1 MSSRWPAKY
10 VIGLTGNIATGKS
23 VVRKML
29 EHLGAFGL
37 DADALSH
44 QAIARGG
51 PAYAAVVKHF
61 GEWLLN
67 EQGEIN
73 RARLARIVFSDP
85 VALAQLEDIL
95 HPLVGQAVDF
105 LVRRTRSSVAV
116 VEAIKLIEAGLAND
130 CDALWV
136 VQVPENMQEARLIAK
151 RKMSPPDAHQ
161 RIAAQGPQAAKLK
174 AAQVIIDNSGT
185 FEDTWNQVQTAFN
198 KIIRQSPPAFLV
210 TTGPLPAATGPD
222 RADVLPAMQTPAP
235 AAPAVGGQAQQAAT
249 QPLATVPSVHV
260 RRGMPSDAT
269 NIASFI
275 KYATQGQV
283 ALARSDVIAAFGD
296 KAYMLADYGG
306 HLAAIAGWK
315 VENLV
320 ARVDELYV
328 APNAPIDKLAP
339 AMLEAVES
347 ASRELQSEAALVFVS
362 PALAKD
368 AARALAGQGFA
379 PSAPDQLRVAAWSEA
394 ARESMPPGASMLFKK
409 LRDDRV
415 LRPI

>member
-1 MSSRWPAKY
+1 MSNRWPGKY

-44 QAIARGG
+44 QAISKGG
-51 PAYAAVVKHF
+51 PAHAAVVKHF

-67 EQGEIN
+67 ERGEVN
-73 RARLARIVFSDP
+73 RARLARIVFSDSS
-85 VALAQLEDIL
+85 ALAQLEDII
-95 HPLVGQAVDF
+95 HPPVGQAVDF

-116 VEAIKLIEAGLAND
+116 IEAIKLIEAGLAND

-136 VQVPENMQEARLIAK
+136 VTVPENMQVARLIAK
-151 RKMSPPDAHQ
+151 RKLSPAEAQQ

-174 AAQVIIDNSGT
+174 AAIVTIENSGT
-185 FEDTWNQVQTAFN
+185 FEDTWTQVQTAFN
-198 KIIRQSPPAFLV
+198 KIIRQSPPATL
-210 TTGPLPAATGPD
+210 LAS
-222 RADVLPAMQTPAP
+222 
-235 AAPAVGGQAQQAAT
+235 T
-249 QPLATVPSVHV
+249 QPLGVQTQPAAAAVPTVHV

-275 KYATQGQV
+275 KYATQGKV
-283 ALARSDVIAAFGD
+283 ALARADVMAAFGD

-320 ARVDELYV
+320 ARVDEMYV
-328 APNAPIDKLAP
+328 APNAPLDKLAP
-339 AMLEAVES
+339 AMLEAVET
-347 ASRELQSEAALVFVS
+347 ASRELQSEAALVFVPAS
-362 PALAKD
+362 LAAAAAQALA
-368 AARALAGQGFA
+368 AQGYA
-379 PSAPDQLRVAAWSEA
+379 PAAPDQLRVAAWNEA

>member
-1 MSSRWPAKY
+1 MSSRWPGKY

-44 QAIARGG
+44 QAIAKSG
-51 PAYAAVVKHF
+51 PAHAAVVKHF

-73 RARLARIVFSDP
+73 RARLARVVFSDP
-85 VALAQLEDIL
+85 VALAQLEDII

-116 VEAIKLIEAGLAND
+116 VEAIKLIEAGLARD

-136 VQVPENMQEARLIAK
+136 VHVPDSMQEARLIAK
-151 RKMSPPDAHQ
+151 RKMTPAEARQ
-161 RIAAQGPQAAKLK
+161 RIAAQPPQAVKLK
-174 AAQVIIDNSGT
+174 AAHVAIDNSRT
-185 FEDTWNQVQTAFN
+185 FEDTWNQVQTGFN
-198 KIIRQSPPAFLV
+198 KIIRQSPPATLLM
-210 TTGPLPAATGPD
+210 P
-222 RADVLPAMQTPAP
+222 
-235 AAPAVGGQAQQAAT
+235 T
-249 QPLATVPSVHV
+249 QPLLAPTQPVAAAVAATVNV

-269 NIASFI
+269 TIASFI
-275 KYATQGQV
+275 KYATRGQV
-283 ALARSDVIAAFGD
+283 VLSRSEVIAAFGD
-296 KAYMLADYGG
+296 KAYILADYGG

-320 ARVDELYV
+320 ARVDEMYV
-328 APNAPIDKLAP
+328 APNAPLDKLAP
-339 AMLEAVES
+339 AMLEAVEN
-347 ASRELQSEAALVFVS
+347 ASRELQSEAALVFVP
-362 PALAKD
+362 PALEKD
-368 AARALAGQGFA
+368 AARALAGRGFELTA
-379 PSAPDQLRVAAWSEA
+379 LDQLRVAAWLEA
-394 ARESMPPGASMLFKK
+394 ARESMPPGAAMLFKK

>member
-1 MSSRWPAKY
+1 MSNRWPGKY

-29 EHLGAFGL
+29 EHLGAFSL

-51 PAYAAVVKHF
+51 PAYAAVVKRF

-73 RARLARIVFSDP
+73 RARLARVVFSDAA
-85 VALAQLEDIL
+85 ALAQLEDII
-95 HPLVGQAVDF
+95 HPLVSQAVDV
-105 LVRRTRSSVAV
+105 LIRRTRSSVVV
-116 VEAIKLIEAGLAND
+116 VEAIKLIESGLAND

-136 VQVPENMQEARLIAK
+136 VTVPENVQEARLIAK
-151 RKMSPPDAHQ
+151 RKMSPAEARQ
-161 RIAAQGPQAAKLK
+161 RIAAQAPQAAKLK
-174 AAQVIIDNSGT
+174 AAVVTIDDSGT
-185 FEDTWNQVQTAFN
+185 FENTWNQVQSAFN
-198 KIIRQSPPAFLV
+198 KIIRQSPIVTLTPAA
-210 TTGPLPAATGPD
+210 TLPAAETTAPTKPLQTQGQ
-222 RADVLPAMQTPAP
+222 PAG
-235 AAPAVGGQAQQAAT
+235 AAV
-249 QPLATVPSVHV
+249 TVRV

-275 KYATQGQV
+275 KYATQGKV

-306 HLAAIAGWK
+306 HLSAIAGWK

-320 ARVDELYV
+320 ARVDEMYV
-328 APNAPIDKLAP
+328 APNAPLDKLAP
-339 AMLEAVES
+339 AMLEAVEN
-347 ASRELQSEAALVFVS
+347 ASSELQSEAALVFV
-362 PALAKD
+362 PQTLAK
-368 AARALAGQGFA
+368 AAALALAGRGFA

>member
-51 PAYAAVVKHF
+51 PAHAAVVKHF
-61 GEWLLN
+61 GEWMLN

-85 VALAQLEDIL
+85 VALAQLENVI

-105 LVRRTRSSVAV
+105 LVRRTQSSVAV

-151 RKMSPPDAHQ
+151 RKMSPAEAHQ
-161 RIAAQGPQAAKLK
+161 RIAAQGPQADKLK

-198 KIIRQSPPAFLV
+198 KIIRQSPPPYLI
-210 TTGPLPAATGPD
+210 TTGLLAGAAAAPRPEARPMAPPAT
-222 RADVLPAMQTPAP
+222 TAP
-235 AAPAVGGQAQQAAT
+235 AAGGLAGQAAT
-249 QPLATVPSVHV
+249 QPVAAVPTVHV

-306 HLAAIAGWK
+306 HLAAVAGWK

-320 ARVDELYV
+320 ARVDEMYV

-339 AMLEAVES
+339 AMLEAVEN

-362 PALAKD
+362 PALAQA
-368 AARALAGQGFA
+368 AARALAGRGFA
-379 PSAPDQLRVAAWSEA
+379 LSAPDQLRVAAWSEA